1 MDDVKILSS
10 IIGHVSSA
18 TTLDIYSHVTDS
30 MQLQAANKIEKEI
43 GKNEQFGANE
53 SPIGKLSAK
62 RKTRRIR
69 RISSRIKEKSESRA
83 PAVCIRSAKTSGQAN
98 IHPPEQTARR
108 YSEMYLPKQEKNA
121 KSCFRK

>member
-30 MQLQAANKIEKEI
+30 MQLQAANKIEKGI

-53 SPIGKLSAK
+53 SPIGK
-62 RKTRRIR
+62 TIR
-69 RISSRIKEKSESRA
+69 QKEKLAESGEFRA
-83 PAVCIRSAKTSGQAN
+83 V
-98 IHPPEQTARR
+98 
-108 YSEMYLPKQEKNA
+108 
-121 KSCFRK
+121 